1 MERGIADLMEEGML
15 EEDTPGVAWFEAIVE
30 QAPASI
36 ILADREG
43 LIRVWNRASE
53 ALFGFGAAEV
63 LGRSLDIIIPEHLRK
78 AHWEGFDRSLASGAT
93 KYSGRVMTTR
103 AVHKDGRKLYVD
115 FSFGML
121 KDPSGTVTGAMAVG
135 RDATER
141 YLAERA
147 SRHSREGGNPA

>member
-1 MERGIADLMEEGML
+1 MEGAIGTVPSLGLDPALFR
-15 EEDTPGVAWFEAIVE
+15 AIVD
-30 QAPASI
+30 QAPVAI

-43 LIRVWNRASE
+43 VIRAWNRASE
-53 ALFGFGAAEV
+53 SLFGFAAADV
-63 LGRSLDIIIPEHLRK
+63 LGQSLDVIIPERLRE
-78 AHWEGFDRSLASGAT
+78 AHWQGYERSLASGET
-93 KYSGRVMTTR
+93 KYAGRVMTTR

-121 KDPSGTVTGAMAVG
+121 KDASGAVVGAMAVG

-147 SRHSREGGNPA
+147 DR